1 MARAVD
7 AVKAAGERRPVAYWR
22 TIMPWWAKIAGK
34 LVLSRLPFSGRIWQR
49 LGLFSPGFM
58 LDPDYAIAVFR
69 RHHQRAGNPAPGF
82 RYLELGPGDSLA
94 TAAVA
99 WAHGASGGWLID
111 AGAYAARDI
120 ALYQPLF
127 RRLAEMRNEQAL
139 PRDAADLQGCRSIDD
154 MLRLTG
160 CTYREDGLTGL
171 RDVPPD
177 SIDLVLSQATL
188 EHVPRTEFAATMIEL
203 HRVVKPGAV
212 ASHQID
218 FKDHLGGSLNNL
230 RFTDQTWE
238 RPGFAPRSGFYTN
251 RLRLSEVIAAMQAA
265 GFTVDIRERLR
276 WDAIPLPREQLAPQF
291 QSLSD
296 DDLRTSG
303 AALIARKHA
312 A

>member
-1 MARAVD
+1 M
-7 AVKAAGERRPVAYWR
+7 AYWR
-22 TIMPWWAKIAGK
+22 TIMPWWARIAGK

-69 RHHQRAGNPAPGF
+69 RHYQRAGNPAPGF
-82 RYLELGPGDSLA
+82 SYLELGPGDSLA

-127 RRLAEMRNEQAL
+127 RRLADLHGDQGL
-139 PRDAADLQGCRSIDD
+139 PRDPIDLLGCRSIDD
-154 MLRLTG
+154 MLRLTS
-160 CTYREDGLTGL
+160 CTYLEGGLADL
-171 RDVPPD
+171 SAVPPD
-177 SIDLVLSQATL
+177 SIDLALSQATL
-188 EHVPRTEFAATMIEL
+188 EHVPRAEFAATMFEL

-212 ASHQID
+212 ASHQVD

-230 RFTDQTWE
+230 RFADETWE
-238 RPGFAPRSGFYTN
+238 RPEFAPRSGFYTN
-251 RLRLSEVIAAMQAA
+251 RLRLSEVIAAMQSA
-265 GFTVDIRERLR
+265 GFTVEIRERLR